1 MMQNLQAGIR
11 DQPPATEAPA
21 PARAPRKK
29 KEIVEHIEPESD
41 SDSTSDSGSE
51 SDYEEVNKIKS
62 YFEQQPCEAISPA
75 ALGQTKTKKE
85 ALDYLKSKNCPKIP
99 NIKKSAKS
107 IKMESGP
114 ASLASPAPEVPTKKR
129 VAKPKAAAAP
139 VPAPAAPVPTAPEPV
154 PELKVVKKR
163 TPKVKA
169 PEAAAP
175 AAAPSQG
182 TPLASAPTAPE
193 KKKRAPSAYASL
205 VGKLVKEKKMSFAE
219 AAKAAKAEL
228 DAKKKKD

>member
-11 DQPPATEAPA
+11 EPAPEAPA

-29 KEIVEHIEPESD
+29 KEEPEHIEPE

-51 SDYEEVNKIKS
+51 SEYEEVNKIKS
-62 YFEQQPCEAISPA
+62 YFEQEPCEAISPA

-114 ASLASPAPEVPTKKR
+114 ASPAPEVAPTKKR

-139 VPAPAAPVPTAPEPV
+139 VPAAAPVVPEPV
-154 PELKVVKKR
+154 PAPVPEVKVVKKR

-182 TPLASAPTAPE
+182 TPLASAPTPPE
-193 KKKRAPSAYASL
+193 KKKRAPSAYATL

>member
-1 MMQNLQAGIR
+1 MMANLHTSIR
-11 DQPPATEAPA
+11 EPAPEPA
-21 PARAPRKK
+21 PARAPRQK
-29 KEIVEHIEPESD
+29 KEVVEHISPETSD
-41 SDSTSDSGSE
+41 TSDSGSE
-51 SDYEEVNKIKS
+51 SEYEEVNKIKS
-62 YFEQQPCEAISPA
+62 YFEQEPCEAISPA

-85 ALDYLKSKNCPKIP
+85 ALAYLKSKNCPKIP
-99 NIKKSAKS
+99 NIKRSAKS

-114 ASLASPAPEVPTKKR
+114 ASPAPEVAPTKKR

-139 VPAPAAPVPTAPEPV
+139 VPAPAAPAPAPEPV

-182 TPLASAPTAPE
+182 TPLASAPAAPE

-205 VGKLVKEKKMSFAE
+205 VGKLVKEKKMSFGE

>member
-1 MMQNLQAGIR
+1 MQNLQAGIR

-21 PARAPRKK
+21 PAARAPRKK
-29 KEIVEHIEPESD
+29 KEVVEHIEPESD

-62 YFEQQPCEAISPA
+62 YFEQEPCEAISPA

-85 ALDYLKSKNCPKIP
+85 ALAYLKSKNCPKIP
-99 NIKKSAKS
+99 NIKRSAKS

-114 ASLASPAPEVPTKKR
+114 ASPAPEVATKKR

-139 VPAPAAPVPTAPEPV
+139 VPAATVPAAPEPATAPVAEV
-154 PELKVVKKR
+154 KVVKKR